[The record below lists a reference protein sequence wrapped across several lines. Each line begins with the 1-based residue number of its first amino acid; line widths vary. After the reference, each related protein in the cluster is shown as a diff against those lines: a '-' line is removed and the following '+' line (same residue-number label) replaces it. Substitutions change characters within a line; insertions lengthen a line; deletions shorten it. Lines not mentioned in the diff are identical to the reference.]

1 MSGTIRNFYTKQ
13 IAQLEERLAAISG
26 DLESVQDS
34 EKELTLNKQAKQ
46 TMEKIKKTEEELAQL
61 DAGTLQQSSLGKQ
74 VEIPEIGR
82 NIRENNLEK
91 YLQKIDF
98 LKAKETAGSIKERL
112 NREGGAVLFFL
123 QKSKKQ
129 MGRYCVE
136 EMLNVIMGDQIIDG
150 QVMGAYRRYSVDLD
164 SAISQFNEIEF
175 LIRLASYFNI
185 EESSN
190 LDLLSQRLREKIR
203 SSIDN
208 GTTIFLEIKS
218 LDDLLEQ
225 AEFLD
230 WFIQEFWKPLIDEV
244 VAVSQKYKSKF
255 IVALIADSHILPECP
270 REYFCDDEA
279 FDCYKMLELP
289 LPNWSVEDIHD
300 WLIRFR
306 TLSSQIQET
315 NADLK
320 RVANK
325 IHRDSEGTPQSV
337 CANLR
342 ELFL

>member
-1 MSGTIRNFYTKQ
+1 MSRRRDFYTKQ
-13 IAQLEERLAAISG
+13 LAQLEEELAAVES
-26 DLESVQDS
+26 DLETAPNQSAKRPLEKEAEKLLDKIDELEVKLAKFDS
-34 EKELTLNKQAKQ
+34 ESTDQNVR
-46 TMEKIKKTEEELAQL
+46 
-61 DAGTLQQSSLGKQ
+61 DRG
-74 VEIPEIGR
+74 
-82 NIRENNLEK
+82 LEK
-91 YLQKIDF
+91 ALQKIDF
-98 LKAKETAGSIKERL
+98 VSAKKTARFLKDRL
-112 NREGGAVLFFL
+112 NHEGGAVLFFF

-150 QVMGAYRRYSVDLD
+150 QVVGAYRRYSVDLD

-203 SSIDN
+203 SSIDD

-225 AEFLD
+225 ADFLG

-244 VAVSQKYKSKF
+244 VVVSQKYKSKF

-270 REYFCDDEA
+270 QEYFCDDEA

-306 TLSSQIQET
+306 TLSSKIQKNT
-315 NADLK
+315 KADLK

-325 IHRDSEGTPQSV
+325 IHRDSEGTPQNI
-337 CANLR
+337 CDNLR